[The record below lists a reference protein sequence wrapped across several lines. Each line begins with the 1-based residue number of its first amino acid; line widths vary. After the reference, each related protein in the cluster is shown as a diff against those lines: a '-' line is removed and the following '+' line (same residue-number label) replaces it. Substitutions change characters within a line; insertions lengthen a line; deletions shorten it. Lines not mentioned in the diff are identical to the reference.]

1 MNVECEMIYLNPSKG
16 LRFINKKIITK
27 IPATPFWFYSNL
39 QSRSGGLPRHRVILE
54 QPRLYGLAGIGVSS
68 VGNFGVGYG
77 SPSGSMS
84 LRSFGRAAFTCATH
98 PIPSQFFF
106 FLLFLLFNFNFLTLF

>member
-77 SPSGSMS
+77 YISKWINVIKVISTSCLHM
-84 LRSFGRAAFTCATH
+84 C
-98 PIPSQFFF
+98 
-106 FLLFLLFNFNFLTLF
+106 